1 MIKSLLFL
9 DPAFDGVEDEEP
21 APESPATAA
30 CDEEDV
36 ADIGDAF
43 GEESILA
50 AVAGS
55 VVGE

>member
-9 DPAFDGVEDEEP
+9 APAFDGVEDEEP

-30 CDEEDV
+30 CDVEDDPEV
-36 ADIGDAF
+36 GDTF
-43 GEESILA
+43 GEEWLLA

-55 VVGE
+55 LVGE